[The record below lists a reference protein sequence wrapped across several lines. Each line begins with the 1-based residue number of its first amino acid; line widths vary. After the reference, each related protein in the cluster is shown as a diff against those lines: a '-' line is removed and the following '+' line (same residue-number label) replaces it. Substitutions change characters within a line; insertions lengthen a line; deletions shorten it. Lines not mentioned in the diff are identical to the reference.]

1 MVRMKPLVTYFL
13 AVGLTAVAVQEG
25 VSAQMCTF
33 DLLDKKDSQFCR
45 GKLEIIYPELGDVGC
60 TYIPACNQYRKLI
73 SNEWK
78 SPTVRYRKANENKE
92 YVLIMV
98 DPDAPSR
105 ATPKYRFWRHWL
117 VSNIKVSQ
125 ESLMRNFAESFL
137 KVQVDYVN
145 WITFIHTAA
154 DTLKELQKGADL
166 KNGNLQGNVLSDYLR
181 PTPPP
186 KSGFHR
192 YQFLIFEQPAHQTIA
207 LSLEESASPGSW
219 EMESFVE
226 KFELGVPVASTQFL
240 TRNFKE

>member
-117 VSNIKVSQ
+117 VSNIK
-125 ESLMRNFAESFL
+125 
-137 KVQVDYVN
+137 
-145 WITFIHTAA
+145 
-154 DTLKELQKGADL
+154 GADL